1 MTLTRVPLTGRVPPG
16 ALLKLALRR
25 MAGAAILVLCL
36 AVLHELALSQAAPLD
51 AAPTASTP
59 AAAAGAG

>member
-1 MTLTRVPLTGRVPPG
+1 MSLSRVPLTGRVRPSR
-16 ALLKLALRR
+16 LLKLALRR
-25 MAGAAILVLCL
+25 MAGVAILVLCL
-36 AVLHELALSQAAPLD
+36 AVLHELAMSQAAPLP